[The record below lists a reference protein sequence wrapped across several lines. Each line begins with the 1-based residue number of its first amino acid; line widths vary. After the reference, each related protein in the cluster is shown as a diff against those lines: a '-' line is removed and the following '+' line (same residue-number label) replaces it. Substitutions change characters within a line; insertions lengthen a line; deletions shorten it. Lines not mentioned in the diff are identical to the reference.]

1 MAANVICIKS
11 SAIHEVRPHAGQRLV
26 AERLRSLLVSEVY
39 PSEIAGKCGII
50 ISIARTQGTPGG
62 LPYKNNWDDGIRIK
76 HINLGSMCI
85 VFYLPIGYGSLGRF
99 YYSLTS

>member
-1 MAANVICIKS
+1 MAANVICIES

-39 PSEIAGKCGII
+39 PSEISGKSGIL

-62 LPYKNNWDDGIRIK
+62 LPYKRDRDEGIRIK
-76 HINLGSMCI
+76 HGFLFADRLWFIRSVL
-85 VFYLPIGYGSLGRF
+85 L
-99 YYSLTS
+99 